1 MKFQWQS
8 DFHVPV
14 ADIQLDASV
23 SSLGRHM
30 IKEGKR
36 EDFTKFFAENR
47 KHLDAFV
54 TEDQA
59 AGGWRLDDGHEREE
73 FVRLAPWKEVP
84 QHHEFGKTEGF
95 KEYFKIK
102 DFVEEA
108 NIKHVRLMRS

>member
-1 MKFQWQS
+1 
-8 DFHVPV
+8 
-14 ADIQLDASV
+14 
-23 SSLGRHM
+23 M